1 MSDPSED
8 WGYKLDATPELENRE
23 VSLDTD
29 ESCMSRTQ
37 LESNKEQKDLSF
49 PSVPSLSEEDDELTE
64 SKIRAFLDEKV
75 LLFSLNQVSLSAI
88 KFSSIHDDDD
98 DE

>member
-8 WGYKLDATPELENRE
+8 WGCKFDATPELENRE

-29 ESCMSRTQ
+29 ESYESRTQ

-49 PSVPSLSEEDDELTE
+49 PCVPSLSEEDDELTE

-88 KFSSIHDDDD
+88 NISSIFFSTH
-98 DE
+98 